1 MAEEEDKKEKSG
13 GGSSTLLLVLIIL
26 LFIIVLG
33 LGGLVAWLLLSQNHD
48 KGGDKK
54 EHVAEASAEHGEGGH
69 GDGENPHAKHYSP
82 KFKQFDPPP
91 PDAPPLY
98 FEMKPFVVNFHGE
111 GKAKFLAVTL
121 KLMTY
126 YPQLVGEHGE
136 LEHLRPVLRNDITM
150 LLRKQHYSELATD
163 DGPEKLRKEILELV
177 RKDLE
182 KHGIYP
188 DLVEDV
194 LFERFVMQ

>member
-13 GGSSTLLLVLIIL
+13 GGSNTLLLVLIIL
-26 LFIIVLG
+26 LFIIVLA
-33 LGGLVAWLLLSQNHD
+33 LGGLVAWLLLSQGHD

-54 EHVAEASAEHGEGGH
+54 ETAAHATAEHGEAAH
-69 GDGENPHAKHYSP
+69 DEDENPRAKHYSP
-82 KFKQFDPPP
+82 KYKQFDPPP

-136 LEHLRPVLRNDITM
+136 LEHLRPILRNDITM
-150 LLRKQHYSELATD
+150 LLRKQRYSELATD
-163 DGPEKLRKEILELV
+163 DGPDKLRKKILEVV

-182 KHGIYP
+182 HHGIYP